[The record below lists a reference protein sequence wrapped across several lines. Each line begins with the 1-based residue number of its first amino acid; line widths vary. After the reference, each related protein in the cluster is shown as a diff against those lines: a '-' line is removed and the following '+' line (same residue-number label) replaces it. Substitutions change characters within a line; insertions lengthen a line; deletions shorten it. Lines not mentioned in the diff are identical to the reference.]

1 MRMDVFDCDG
11 SELDHLLQVY
21 PRAFPDEDLRAIL
34 TQLMGRT
41 DVLNLCIGPK
51 GKPFGHVAFSLGQ
64 VAGHKAALL
73 GPLAVDPAQQK
84 SGLGTALVR
93 AGLEKLRERGVGPVL
108 VLGDPAYYGRFG
120 FRADPNVTPP
130 YPLPDAYAPA
140 WQSLSLTDQPVPR
153 GQLTD
158 LPYPWMQPALWS
170 D

>member
-1 MRMDVFDCDG
+1 MEVFDCDG
-11 SELDHLLQVY
+11 AQLAHLLQLY
-21 PRAFPDEDLRAIL
+21 PRAFPDEDLRPLL
-34 TQLMGRT
+34 TRLMGHPG
-41 DVLNLCIGPK
+41 VLNLCIGAKEEPS
-51 GKPFGHVAFSLGQ
+51 GHVAFSLGQ
-64 VAGHKAALL
+64 VAGRKAALL

-84 SGLGTALVR
+84 SGLGAALVR
-93 AGLEKLRERGVGPVL
+93 AGLDRLRDRGVGPVL

-140 WQSLSLTDQPVPR
+140 WQSLSLTGQPVPQ

-158 LPYPWMQPALWS
+158 LPDPWRQPALWS